1 MSAIIYLPGRP
12 TSDPQIMQSKNG
24 NTTYTTLDIACPQR
38 GADGKKETVF
48 YSCYFNSFLADR
60 LIKAGVK
67 KSTGLIIIGDLELH
81 PFIHQKGKNQ
91 GHPNAGPSVI
101 VKDWQFAP
109 ASYDE
114 NSGANPGGPDG
125 MPQNGNGQGAYQ
137 NNYGAQG
144 GHQTSGP
151 QNSYQQSGQM
161 QGGSYPASGRQP
173 QNGYQPAQP
182 NGYSQQGAA
191 NNYGQPPQNGYQ
203 PNHMAGQSAPPQQ
216 NNGYMPPNGASGG
229 MQGGNPGDGFSHVP
243 EHQAGV
249 LPFAA

>member
-12 TSDPQIMQSKNG
+12 TSDPQIKQAKNG
-24 NTTYTTLDIACPQR
+24 GTTYTTLDISCPQR

-91 GHPNAGPSVI
+91 GMPNAGPSVI

-114 NSGANPGGPDG
+114 NSGANSGVPGG
-125 MPQNGNGQGAYQ
+125 MPQNSNGQGAYQ

-144 GHQTSGP
+144 GYQTP
-151 QNSYQQSGQM
+151 NAYQQSGQM

-243 EHQAGV
+243 EHQAGD

>member
-1 MSAIIYLPGRP
+1 MSAIIFLPGRP
-12 TSDPQIMQSKNG
+12 TTDPQIMQAKNS
-24 NTTYTTLDIACPQR
+24 NTTYTTLDISCPQR

-91 GHPNAGPSVI
+91 GMPNAGPSVI

-114 NSGANPGGPDG
+114 NSGANPGGPGG

-144 GHQTSGP
+144 GYQAQSA
-151 QNSYQQSGQM
+151 YQQPGQM
-161 QGGSYPASGRQP
+161 QGGSYPASGMQP

-203 PNHMAGQSAPPQQ
+203 QPNMAGQNPPPQQ

-229 MQGGNPGDGFSHVP
+229 MMQGGNPGDGFSHVP
-243 EHQAGV
+243 EHQAGD

>member
-1 MSAIIYLPGRP
+1 MWMDFSEKSTSFHFRP
-12 TSDPQIMQSKNG
+12 Q
-24 NTTYTTLDIACPQR
+24 
-38 GADGKKETVF
+38 
-48 YSCYFNSFLADR
+48 LADR

-67 KSTGLIIIGDLELH
+67 KGTGLIIQGDLELH

-91 GHPNAGPSVI
+91 GHPNAGPSVN

-109 ASYDE
+109 STKTDD
-114 NSGANPGGPDG
+114 SGANPGGPGG
-125 MPQNGNGQGAYQ
+125 MPQNGNGQGAY
-137 NNYGAQG
+137 YGAQG
-144 GHQTSGP
+144 GYQTP
-151 QNSYQQSGQM
+151 NAYQQSSQL

-182 NGYSQQGAA
+182 NGYSQQGAG

-229 MQGGNPGDGFSHVP
+229 MMQGGNPGDGFSHVP
-243 EHQAGV
+243 EHQAGD

>member
-12 TSDPQIMQSKNG
+12 TSDPQIKQAKNG
-24 NTTYTTLDIACPQR
+24 GTTYTTLDISCPQR

-48 YSCYFNSFLADR
+48 YSCYFNSFQADR
-60 LIKAGVK
+60 LVKAGVK

-91 GHPNAGPSVI
+91 GMPNAGPSVI

-114 NSGANPGGPDG
+114 NSGANPGGPGG
-125 MPQNGNGQGAYQ
+125 MPQNG
-137 NNYGAQG
+137 
-144 GHQTSGP
+144 
-151 QNSYQQSGQM
+151 YQQSGQM

-173 QNGYQPAQP
+173 QSGYQPAQS
-182 NGYSQQGAA
+182 NGYSQQGAG

-243 EHQAGV
+243 EHQAGD